1 MWKLIDIAGF
11 AYLTHTSVIIYKYQC
26 TKTNNIIYIIEE
38 EEEEYE
44 DDCISHL
51 YSINNDDFKIDIL
64 IETLKERC
72 CYLTFTDNT
81 YELRGCKYYEI
92 MKENQQRKQGN
103 NFLLKKFE
111 EFHHLNKMDH
121 EINDINIKN
130 YDEIFSWYNTTTN
143 GFPII

>member
-51 YSINNDDFKIDIL
+51 YSINNDDFK
-64 IETLKERC
+64 
-72 CYLTFTDNT
+72 T
-81 YELRGCKYYEI
+81 YYT
-92 MKENQQRKQGN
+92 
-103 NFLLKKFE
+103 
-111 EFHHLNKMDH
+111 LNKMK
-121 EINDINIKN
+121 EIDLSSIKKKN
-130 YDEIFSWYNTTTN
+130 EIESIVLLCTFHNVN
-143 GFPII
+143 K